1 MKTEKE
7 KMLSGE
13 VYNCADIELL
23 NRWHKA
29 KRLQKEYN
37 ATLSENKEQLSNILN
52 ELIGSK
58 GNNVWISAPF
68 FVDYGENIHI
78 GNNVEINRIVYF

>member
-7 KMLSGE
+7 KMLAGE
-13 VYNCADIELL
+13 VYNCGDTELL

-37 ATLSENKEQLSNILN
+37 NTLSTDTKTLSNLLD
-52 ELIGSK
+52 ELLGSK
-58 GNNVWISAPF
+58 GENIWISAPF
-68 FVDYGENIHI
+68 FVDY
-78 GNNVEINRIVYF
+78 